1 MGAWVSNSYPS
12 AAALTM
18 LLLLALM
25 LIWRR
30 RQRARTKR
38 RARQSTLA
46 DAGCDTVAGW
56 PPKAV
61 RVLTLPERQA
71 YSILQRALPGY
82 LVLAQVPLSRFI
94 SVPVSQPYEEWLAR
108 AGRLSVDILVCDASS
123 RVIAAVDVRSGQE
136 TPRQRKRHERMQRV
150 LQAAGIPVHE
160 WDESRLP
167 AVTDARSLFI
177 DPPMAESI
185 VDSGGRRTLPV
196 PEMLELSQEQD
207 ESAQAFAQTR
217 AHEPVSSGYF
227 DDLQAMRQ
235 PA

>member
-1 MGAWVSNSYPS
+1 MDAWVSSSYS
-12 AAALTM
+12 LAAALSTI
-18 LLLLALM
+18 LLLGLLLA
-25 LIWRR
+25 WR
-30 RQRARTKR
+30 RQRLARAR
-38 RARQSTLA
+38 PRARQSTLA
-46 DAGCDTVAGW
+46 DDGSDTVAGW

-94 SVPVSQPYEEWLAR
+94 SVPPSQPYDEWLAR

-123 RVIAAVDVRSGQE
+123 RVIAAVDVRAGDE

-177 DPPMAESI
+177 EPIEAAAPA
-185 VDSGGRRTLPV
+185 VDASGRRTLPV
-196 PEMLELSQEQD
+196 PEIQEISD
-207 ESAQAFAQTR
+207 NDSDFAQTR

-227 DDLQAMRQ
+227 DDLQAVRQ
-235 PA
+235 AA